1 MALTRSASTNF
12 LPAKAHILRGYAYIA
27 AAALCFGISATLGR
41 AAFTGRV
48 LAGAPG
54 LRAIDPLILAQTR
67 TTFSLL
73 LLAPFLWWRRGR
85 AGMALP
91 RADFVRCLVLG
102 VLGVAVS
109 NYLYYFAIEKTS
121 VAVAIILQ
129 YTAPV
134 WVLLY
139 MVGRGR
145 QSATTQRVS
154 SVALAVAG
162 SALAI
167 GAVGGGGLHLDGW
180 GVAAALVAAF
190 AFAFYNVGGHDLL
203 TRHDHWRILT
213 YVLLGA
219 ALFWLAVNP
228 PWKIAAARYSS
239 GEWLFLLLFA
249 VVSVL
254 VPYLF
259 YFAGLR
265 HLDATRA
272 IVTSCLEPVFS
283 IVIAA
288 LALGE
293 LVRPVQ
299 VAGIAL
305 VLLATVLVQLPS
317 ATDAESAIL
326 EPIE

>member
-1 MALTRSASTNF
+1 
-12 LPAKAHILRGYAYIA
+12 LPSKARPGRGYAYIA
-27 AAALCFGISATLGR
+27 AAALCFGVSATLGR
-41 AAFTGRV
+41 AAFSGR
-48 LAGAPG
+48 LP

-91 RADFVRCLVLG
+91 GGDLLRCLVVG
-102 VLGVAVS
+102 VLGVAAS
-109 NYLYYFAIEKTS
+109 NYLYYFAIQKTT
-121 VAVAIILQ
+121 VAAAIILQ

-139 MVGRGR
+139 MVARGR
-145 QSATTQRVS
+145 QRASGRRVGA
-154 SVALAVAG
+154 VALAVVG

-167 GAVGGGGLHLDGW
+167 GALGGHLHLDKW
-180 GVAAALVAAF
+180 GVGAALLAAF
-190 AFAFYNVGGHDLL
+190 SFAFYNIGGHDLL
-203 TRHDHWRILT
+203 ARHDHWRILT
-213 YVLLGA
+213 GVLLGA
-219 ALFWLAVNP
+219 ALFWIIVNP
-228 PWKIAAARYSS
+228 PWKIAAARYSRE
-239 GEWLFLLLFA
+239 EWLFLAAFA
-249 VVSVL
+249 VISVL

-283 IVIAA
+283 ILIAA

-293 LVRPVQ
+293 LVRPAQ
-299 VAGIAL
+299 VGGIVL
-305 VLLATVLVQLPS
+305 VLLATVLAQLPT
-317 ATDAESAIL
+317 ANDAESAIL
-326 EPIE
+326 EPVD

>member
-1 MALTRSASTNF
+1 MPILRRPRCASAS
-12 LPAKAHILRGYAYIA
+12 LPRWGGRRSPGACWQARRGCA
-27 AAALCFGISATLGR
+27 
-41 AAFTGRV
+41 
-48 LAGAPG
+48 
-54 LRAIDPLILAQTR
+54 PLIR
-67 TTFSLL
+67 SF
-73 LLAPFLWWRRGR
+73 WRRR
-85 AGMALP
+85 APLFPCCCWRPSCGGGAGE
-91 RADFVRCLVLG
+91 RAWRSPEPISY
-102 VLGVAVS
+102 AVWCWACWVWAS

>member
-1 MALTRSASTNF
+1 LTQNASTNF
-12 LPAKAHILRGYAYIA
+12 LPVKAHTLRGYLYIA

-41 AAFTGRV
+41 AAFTGRL
-48 LAGAPG
+48 LAGAQG
-54 LRAIDPLILAQTR
+54 LRSIEPVILAQTR

-73 LLAPFLWWRRGR
+73 LLAPFLLWRRGR
-85 AGMALP
+85 EGMTLP

-102 VLGVAVS
+102 VLGVAAS
-109 NYLYYFAIEKTS
+109 NYLYYFAIQKLN

-139 MVGRGR
+139 MVARGR
-145 QSATTQRVS
+145 QRATSQRVS
-154 SVALAVAG
+154 SVALAVIG
-162 SALAI
+162 CGLAI
-167 GAVGGGGLHLDGW
+167 GIVGAGRFNLNNWAL
-180 GVAAALVAAF
+180 AAAVAGAF
-190 AFAFYNVGGHDLL
+190 TFAFYNIAGHDLL
-203 TRHDHWRILT
+203 TRHDHWRILL
-213 YVLLGA
+213 YVLLGS
-219 ALFWLAVNP
+219 ALFWLLVNP
-228 PWKIAAARYSS
+228 PWKIAAARYTAA
-239 GEWLFLLLFA
+239 EWLFLLLFA

-288 LALGE
+288 IALGE

-305 VLLATVLVQLPS
+305 VLVATVLVQLPS
-317 ATDAESAIL
+317 TTDAESAIL
-326 EPIE
+326 EPVE

>member
-1 MALTRSASTNF
+1 LTNF
-12 LPAKAHILRGYAYIA
+12 LPAKAQTIRGYLYIA
-27 AAALCFGISATLGR
+27 AAALCFGISANLGR
-41 AAFTGRV
+41 AAFTGRL
-48 LAGAPG
+48 LAGHLG
-54 LRAIDPLILAQTR
+54 LSSIDPLILAQTR
-67 TTFSLL
+67 ATFSLL

-85 AGMALP
+85 AAMTLP
-91 RADFVRCLVLG
+91 RADFIRCLALG
-102 VLGVAVS
+102 VLGVAAS
-109 NYLYYFAIEKTS
+109 NYLYYFAIQKTT

-139 MVGRGR
+139 MVARKR
-145 QSATTQRVS
+145 QRASGQRVT
-154 SVALAVAG
+154 SVALAVLG

-167 GAVGGGGLHLDGW
+167 GVVGGGRFHLDRW
-180 GVAAALVAAF
+180 GVMAALLAAF
-190 AFAFYNVGGHDLL
+190 AFAFYNVGGHDVLS
-203 TRHDHWRILT
+203 RHDHWRVLT

-219 ALFWLAVNP
+219 ALFWLLVNP
-228 PWKIAAARYSS
+228 PWKIAAAGYTA

-249 VVSVL
+249 VISVL

-293 LVRPVQ
+293 LVRPLQ

-317 ATDAESAIL
+317 ASDAESAIL

>member
-1 MALTRSASTNF
+1 LTRNASTNF
-12 LPAKAHILRGYAYIA
+12 LPAKAHTLRGYLYIT

-41 AAFTGRV
+41 AAFTGRL
-48 LAGAPG
+48 LAGAQG
-54 LRAIDPLILAQTR
+54 LRSIEPVILAQTR

-102 VLGVAVS
+102 VLGVAGS
-109 NYLYYFAIEKTS
+109 NYLYYFAIQKLN

-139 MVGRGR
+139 MVAHGR
-145 QSATTQRVS
+145 QRATGQRVG
-154 SVALAVAG
+154 SVGLAVIG
-162 SALAI
+162 CGLAI
-167 GAVGGGGLHLDGW
+167 GIIGTGRFNLDGW
-180 GVAAALVAAF
+180 GLAAAVAGAF
-190 AFAFYNVGGHDLL
+190 TFAFYNIAGHDLL
-203 TRHDHWRILT
+203 TRHDHWRILV

-219 ALFWLAVNP
+219 ALFWLFVNP
-228 PWKIAAARYSS
+228 PWKVASAHYSS
-239 GEWLFLLLFA
+239 AEWLFLLVFA

-288 LALGE
+288 VALGE

-299 VAGIAL
+299 VAGIVL

-326 EPIE
+326 EPVE

>member
-1 MALTRSASTNF
+1 M
-12 LPAKAHILRGYAYIA
+12 PAKTHSIRGYLYIA
-27 AAALCFGISATLGR
+27 AAALCFGISANLGR
-41 AAFTGRV
+41 AAFTGR
-48 LAGAPG
+48 LPAAGRG
-54 LRAIDPLILAQTR
+54 WSSIDPLILAQTR

-73 LLAPFLWWRRGR
+73 LLAPFLRWRRGR
-85 AGMALP
+85 AGMVLP
-91 RADFVRCLVLG
+91 GADLARCLVLG
-102 VLGVAVS
+102 VLGVAAS
-109 NYLYYFAIEKTS
+109 NYFYYFAIQKTT
-121 VAVAIILQ
+121 VATAIIVQ

-139 MVGRGR
+139 MVVRGR
-145 QSATTQRVS
+145 QRASGQRVGA
-154 SVALAVAG
+154 VALAVAG

-167 GAVGGGGLHLDGW
+167 GIVGSGRFHVDRA

-190 AFAFYNVGGHDLL
+190 AFAFYNVGGHDVLS
-203 TRHDHWRILT
+203 RHDHWRTLT

-219 ALFWLAVNP
+219 ALFWLVVNP
-228 PWKIAAARYSS
+228 PWKIAAVRYSA

-293 LVRPVQ
+293 LVRPLQ

>member
-1 MALTRSASTNF
+1 
-12 LPAKAHILRGYAYIA
+12 LPVKAHTLRGYLYIA

-41 AAFTGRV
+41 AAFTGRL
-48 LAGAPG
+48 LAGAQG
-54 LRAIDPLILAQTR
+54 LRSIEPVILAQTR

-73 LLAPFLWWRRGR
+73 LLAPFLLWRRGR
-85 AGMALP
+85 EGMTLP

-102 VLGVAVS
+102 VLGVAAS
-109 NYLYYFAIEKTS
+109 NYLYYFAIQKLN

-139 MVGRGR
+139 MVARGR
-145 QSATTQRVS
+145 QRATSQRVS
-154 SVALAVAG
+154 SVALAVIG
-162 SALAI
+162 CGLAI
-167 GAVGGGGLHLDGW
+167 GIVGAGRFNLNNWAL
-180 GVAAALVAAF
+180 AAAVAGAF
-190 AFAFYNVGGHDLL
+190 TFAFYNIAGHDLL
-203 TRHDHWRILT
+203 TRHDHWRILL
-213 YVLLGA
+213 YVLLGS
-219 ALFWLAVNP
+219 ALFWLLVNP
-228 PWKIAAARYSS
+228 PWKIAAARYTAA
-239 GEWLFLLLFA
+239 EWLFLLLFA

-288 LALGE
+288 IALGE

-305 VLLATVLVQLPS
+305 VLVATVLVQLPS
-317 ATDAESAIL
+317 TTDAESAIL
-326 EPIE
+326 EPVE

>member
-1 MALTRSASTNF
+1 LIRSGSTNF
-12 LPAKAHILRGYAYIA
+12 LPAKAHPLRGYLYIA
-27 AAALCFGISATLGR
+27 AAALCFGVSATLGR
-41 AAFTGRV
+41 AAFTGRL
-48 LAGAPG
+48 LAGARG
-54 LRAIDPLILAQTR
+54 LRSIDPLILAQTR

-85 AGMALP
+85 IGMALP
-91 RADFVRCLVLG
+91 RSDFIRCLVLG
-102 VLGVAVS
+102 VLGVAAS
-109 NYLYYFAIEKTS
+109 NYFYYFAIQKTN

-139 MVGRGR
+139 MVARGR
-145 QSATTQRVS
+145 QRASAQRVS
-154 SVALAVAG
+154 SVALAVFGCALSIGMVG
-162 SALAI
+162 S
-167 GAVGGGGLHLDGW
+167 GRFHLNAA
-180 GVAAALVAAF
+180 GVAAALVAAL

-203 TRHDHWRILT
+203 TRHDHWRILV
-213 YVLLGA
+213 YVLLGS
-219 ALFWLAVNP
+219 ALFWLVVNP
-228 PWKIAAARYSS
+228 PWKIAAAGYSA
-239 GEWLFLLLFA
+239 GEWLFLLVFA

-259 YFAGLR
+259 YFAGLQ

-283 IVIAA
+283 ILIAA

-299 VAGIAL
+299 VAGIVL

-317 ATDAESAIL
+317 GREAEPAIF

>member
-1 MALTRSASTNF
+1 LTQNASTNF
-12 LPAKAHILRGYAYIA
+12 LPVKAHTLRGYLYIA

-41 AAFTGRV
+41 AAFTGRL
-48 LAGAPG
+48 LAGAQG
-54 LRAIDPLILAQTR
+54 LRSIEPVILAQTR

-85 AGMALP
+85 ERMALP

-102 VLGVAVS
+102 VLGVAAS
-109 NYLYYFAIEKTS
+109 NYLYYFAIQKLN

-139 MVGRGR
+139 MVARGR
-145 QSATTQRVS
+145 QRATSQRVS
-154 SVALAVAG
+154 SVALAVIG
-162 SALAI
+162 CGLAI
-167 GAVGGGGLHLDGW
+167 GIVGAGRFNLNNWAL
-180 GVAAALVAAF
+180 AAAVAGAF
-190 AFAFYNVGGHDLL
+190 TFAFYNIAGHDLL
-203 TRHDHWRILT
+203 TRHDHWRILL
-213 YVLLGA
+213 YVLLGS
-219 ALFWLAVNP
+219 ALFWLLVNP
-228 PWKIAAARYSS
+228 PWKIAAARYTAA
-239 GEWLFLLLFA
+239 EWLFLLLFA

-288 LALGE
+288 IALGE

-305 VLLATVLVQLPS
+305 VLVATVLVQLPS
-317 ATDAESAIL
+317 TTDAESAIL
-326 EPIE
+326 EPVE

>member
-1 MALTRSASTNF
+1 LIRSASTNF
-12 LPAKAHILRGYAYIA
+12 LPAKAHLFRGYAYIA
-27 AAALCFGISATLGR
+27 AAALCFGISANLGR
-41 AAFTGRV
+41 AAFTGRL
-48 LAGAPG
+48 LAGTPA
-54 LRAIDPLILAQTR
+54 LRSIDPLILAQTR

-85 AGMALP
+85 VGMALP
-91 RADFVRCLVLG
+91 RPDLVRCLVLG
-102 VLGVAVS
+102 VLGVAAS
-109 NYLYYFAIEKTS
+109 NYFYYYAIQKTN

-139 MVGRGR
+139 MVARAR
-145 QSATTQRVS
+145 QRATPQRVA
-154 SVALAVAG
+154 SVVLAVIG
-162 SALAI
+162 CVLAI
-167 GAVGGGGLHLDGW
+167 GITGNGRFHLNSA
-180 GVAAALVAAF
+180 GVVAALVAAV
-190 AFAFYNVGGHDLL
+190 AFAFYNIGGHDLL
-203 TRHDHWRILT
+203 SRHDHWRTLM
-213 YVLLGA
+213 YVLLGS
-219 ALFWLAVNP
+219 ALFWIVVNP
-228 PWKIAAARYSS
+228 PWRIAAARYSAA
-239 GEWLFLLLFA
+239 EWLFLLVFA

-259 YFAGLR
+259 YFAGLQ

-288 LALGE
+288 VALGE

-299 VAGIAL
+299 MAGIAL

-317 ATDAESAIL
+317 GREAEPAIL

>member
-1 MALTRSASTNF
+1 M
-12 LPAKAHILRGYAYIA
+12 PVKAHTLRGYLYIA

-41 AAFTGRV
+41 AAFTGRL
-48 LAGAPG
+48 LAGAQG
-54 LRAIDPLILAQTR
+54 LRSIEPVILAQTR

-73 LLAPFLWWRRGR
+73 LLAPFLLWRRGR
-85 AGMALP
+85 EGMALP
-91 RADFVRCLVLG
+91 RADFVGCLVLG
-102 VLGVAVS
+102 VLGVAGS
-109 NYLYYFAIEKTS
+109 NYLYYFAIQKLN

-139 MVGRGR
+139 MVARGR
-145 QSATTQRVS
+145 QRATGQRVS
-154 SVALAVAG
+154 AVALAVIG
-162 SALAI
+162 CGLAI
-167 GAVGGGGLHLDGW
+167 GIVGAGRFNLNSWGLS
-180 GVAAALVAAF
+180 AALAGAF
-190 AFAFYNVGGHDLL
+190 TFAFYNIAGHDLL
-203 TRHDHWRILT
+203 TRHDHWRILV
-213 YVLLGA
+213 YVLLGS
-219 ALFWLAVNP
+219 ALFWLLVNP
-228 PWKIAAARYSS
+228 PWKIAAARYTAA
-239 GEWLFLLLFA
+239 EWLFLLVFA

-288 LALGE
+288 IALGE

-305 VLLATVLVQLPS
+305 VLVATVLVQLPS
-317 ATDAESAIL
+317 TTDAESAIL
-326 EPIE
+326 EPVE

>member
-1 MALTRSASTNF
+1 MTRNASTNF
-12 LPAKAHILRGYAYIA
+12 LPAKAHSLRGYLYIA

-41 AAFTGRV
+41 AAFTGRL
-48 LAGAPG
+48 LAGARG
-54 LRAIDPLILAQTR
+54 LRSIQPVILAQTR

-102 VLGVAVS
+102 VLGVAGS
-109 NYLYYFAIEKTS
+109 NYLYYFAIQKLN

-139 MVGRGR
+139 MVARGR
-145 QSATTQRVS
+145 QRATGQRVS
-154 SVALAVAG
+154 SVALAVIG
-162 SALAI
+162 CGLAI
-167 GAVGGGGLHLDGW
+167 GIIGAGRLNMNSWGL
-180 GVAAALVAAF
+180 AAAVAGAF
-190 AFAFYNVGGHDLL
+190 TFAFYNIAGHDLL
-203 TRHDHWRILT
+203 TRHDHWRILV
-213 YVLLGA
+213 YVLFGS
-219 ALFWLAVNP
+219 ALFWLLVNP
-228 PWKIAAARYSS
+228 PWKIAAARYTAA
-239 GEWLFLLLFA
+239 EWLFLLVFA
-249 VVSVL
+249 VISVL

-288 LALGE
+288 VALGE

-299 VAGIAL
+299 VAGIVL

-317 ATDAESAIL
+317 ATDAESPIL
-326 EPIE
+326 EPVE

>member
-1 MALTRSASTNF
+1 M
-12 LPAKAHILRGYAYIA
+12 PAKSHTLRGYAYIA
-27 AAALCFGISATLGR
+27 AAAFCFGVSATLGR
-41 AAFTGRV
+41 AAFTGR
-48 LAGAPG
+48 LPAGTR
-54 LRAIDPLILAQTR
+54 LIDPLILAQTR
-67 TTFSLL
+67 TTFSVL
-73 LLAPFLWWRRGR
+73 LLAPLLWWRRGCS
-85 AGMALP
+85 GMALP
-91 RADFVRCLVLG
+91 GSDVRRCLVLG
-102 VLGVAVS
+102 VLGVAAS
-109 NYLYYFAIEKTS
+109 NYLYYFAIEKTT

-139 MVGRGR
+139 MVMRGR
-145 QSATTQRVS
+145 QRATARRIG

-167 GAVGGGGLHLDGW
+167 GVTSGGSLHLDRW
-180 GVAAALVAAF
+180 GIAAALAAAF
-190 AFAFYNVGGHDLL
+190 AFAFYNIGGRDLL
-203 TRHDHWRILT
+203 VRYDHWRILV

-219 ALFWLAVNP
+219 ALFWLVVNP
-228 PWKIAAARYSS
+228 PWKIASAGYSA
-239 GEWLFLLLFA
+239 GQWAFLLLFA

-283 IVIAA
+283 IAIAA
-288 LALGE
+288 LALNE
-293 LVRPVQ
+293 LVRPAQ
-299 VAGIAL
+299 VAGMCL
-305 VLLATVLVQLPS
+305 VLLATVLVQFPG
-317 ATDAESAIL
+317 AREAAPAIL

>member
-1 MALTRSASTNF
+1 M
-12 LPAKAHILRGYAYIA
+12 PAKPHPLRGYLYIA

-41 AAFTGRV
+41 AAFTGRL

-54 LRAIDPLILAQTR
+54 LRSIDPLILAQTR

-73 LLAPFLWWRRGR
+73 LLAPCLWWRRGR
-85 AGMALP
+85 LGMALP
-91 RADFVRCLVLG
+91 RGDFSRCLVLG
-102 VLGVAVS
+102 VLGVAAS
-109 NYLYYFAIEKTS
+109 NYFYYFAIQKTN

-139 MVGRGR
+139 MVARGR
-145 QSATTQRVS
+145 QRASAQRVS
-154 SVALAVAG
+154 SVALAVLG
-162 SALAI
+162 CALAI
-167 GAVGGGGLHLDGW
+167 GIVGSGRFNLNAAGI
-180 GVAAALVAAF
+180 AAALVAAL

-203 TRHDHWRILT
+203 TRHDHWRILV
-213 YVLLGA
+213 YVLLGS
-219 ALFWLAVNP
+219 ALFWLVVNP
-228 PWKIAAARYSS
+228 PWKIVAAGYSAA
-239 GEWLFLLLFA
+239 EWLFLLVFA

-259 YFAGLR
+259 YFAGLQ

-283 IVIAA
+283 ILIAA

-317 ATDAESAIL
+317 GREAEPAIF

>member
-1 MALTRSASTNF
+1 MTRNASTNF
-12 LPAKAHILRGYAYIA
+12 LPAKPLILRGYLYIA
-27 AAALCFGISATLGR
+27 AAALCFGVSATLGR
-41 AAFTGRV
+41 AAFTGR
-48 LAGAPG
+48 LLPGAQG
-54 LRAIDPLILAQTR
+54 LRSIEPVILAQTR

-73 LLAPFLWWRRGR
+73 LLAPFLWFRRGR
-85 AGMALP
+85 EGMALP
-91 RADFVRCLVLG
+91 RADFVRCLVVG
-102 VLGVAVS
+102 VLGVAGS
-109 NYLYYFAIEKTS
+109 NYLYYFAIQKLN

-139 MVGRGR
+139 MVARGR
-145 QSATTQRVS
+145 QRATGQRVS
-154 SVALAVAG
+154 SVVLAVIGCGLAIGIVGAGRFNLNGWGLAAAVAG
-162 SALAI
+162 
-167 GAVGGGGLHLDGW
+167 
-180 GVAAALVAAF
+180 AF
-190 AFAFYNVGGHDLL
+190 TFAFYNIAGHDLL
-203 TRHDHWRILT
+203 TRHDHWRILVH
-213 YVLLGA
+213 VLLGS
-219 ALFWLAVNP
+219 ALFWLLVNP
-228 PWKIAAARYSS
+228 PWKIAAARYTAA
-239 GEWLFLLLFA
+239 EWLFLLVFA

-288 LALGE
+288 VALGE

-305 VLLATVLVQLPS
+305 VLVATVLVQLPS

-326 EPIE
+326 EPVE

>member
-1 MALTRSASTNF
+1 
-12 LPAKAHILRGYAYIA
+12 LPAKAHTIRGYCYIA
-27 AAALCFGISATLGR
+27 AAALFFGVSATLGR
-41 AAFTGRV
+41 AAFTGRL
-48 LAGAPG
+48 LAGAQG
-54 LRAIDPLILAQTR
+54 LRSIDPLILAQTR

-73 LLAPFLWWRRGR
+73 ILAPALWLRRGR
-85 AGMALP
+85 AALALP
-91 RADFVRCLVLG
+91 GADFARCLVLG
-102 VLGVAVS
+102 VLGVAAS
-109 NYLYYFAIEKTS
+109 NYFYYFAIQKTN

-139 MVGRGR
+139 MVARGR
-145 QSATTQRVS
+145 QRASAQRVS
-154 SVALAVAG
+154 SVVLAVIGAV
-162 SALAI
+162 LAI
-167 GAVGGGGLHLDGW
+167 GMVGGRLNLNAAGI
-180 GVAAALVAAF
+180 VAALVAAL

-203 TRHDHWRILT
+203 RRHDRCRILV

-219 ALFWLAVNP
+219 ALFWLVVNP
-228 PWKIAAARYSS
+228 PWKIAAARYSQTQ
-239 GEWLFLLLFA
+239 WLFLLVFA

-259 YFAGLR
+259 YFAGLQ

-283 IVIAA
+283 ILIAA
-288 LALGE
+288 VALGE

-299 VAGIAL
+299 VAGIVL

-317 ATDAESAIL
+317 GRETEPAIL

>member
-1 MALTRSASTNF
+1 
-12 LPAKAHILRGYAYIA
+12 LPAKAHTLRGYLYIA

-41 AAFTGRV
+41 AAFTGRL

-54 LRAIDPLILAQTR
+54 LRSIDPLILAQTR
-67 TTFSLL
+67 TSFSLL
-73 LLAPFLWWRRGR
+73 ILAPALWLRRGR
-85 AGMALP
+85 AGLRLP
-91 RADFVRCLVLG
+91 AADFVRCLVLG
-102 VLGVAVS
+102 VLGVAAS
-109 NYLYYFAIEKTS
+109 NYFYYLAIQKTN
-121 VAVAIILQ
+121 VAIAIILQ

-139 MVGRGR
+139 MVARGR
-145 QSATTQRVS
+145 QRANAQRVGA
-154 SVALAVAG
+154 VALAVAG
-162 SALAI
+162 CALAI
-167 GAVGGGGLHLDGW
+167 GIVGSGRFNLNAA
-180 GVAAALVAAF
+180 GVAAALVAAV

-203 TRHDHWRILT
+203 ARHDRWRTLV

-219 ALFWLAVNP
+219 ALFWLLVNP
-228 PWKIAAARYSS
+228 PWKIAAAHY
-239 GEWLFLLLFA
+239 GEEQWLFLAVFA

-259 YFAGLR
+259 YFAGLQ

-283 IVIAA
+283 ILIAA
-288 LALGE
+288 VALGE

-299 VAGIAL
+299 VAGIVL
-305 VLLATVLVQLPS
+305 VLLATVLVQLPGGRG
-317 ATDAESAIL
+317 AEPALL

>member
-1 MALTRSASTNF
+1 LIRSASTNF
-12 LPAKAHILRGYAYIA
+12 LPDKAHAVRGYLYIA

-41 AAFTGRV
+41 AVFTGR
-48 LAGAPG
+48 LLPGTRG
-54 LRAIDPLILAQTR
+54 LRSIGPGILAQTR
-67 TTFSLL
+67 TTFSLA
-73 LLAPFLWWRRGR
+73 LLAPWLWWRRGS

-102 VLGVAVS
+102 VLGVAAS
-109 NYLYYFAIEKTS
+109 NYLYYFAIQKTN

-139 MVGRGR
+139 MVARGR
-145 QSATTQRVS
+145 QRATGQRVG
-154 SVALAVAG
+154 SVALAVVG
-162 SALAI
+162 CALAI
-167 GAVGGGGLHLDGW
+167 GIVGTGRFNLDGW
-180 GVAAALVAAF
+180 GVAAAVAGAF
-190 AFAFYNVGGHDLL
+190 TFAFYNIAGHDLL
-203 TRHDHWRILT
+203 TRHDHWRVLV
-213 YVLLGA
+213 YVLLGS
-219 ALFWLAVNP
+219 ALFWLAINP
-228 PWKIAAARYSS
+228 PWKIIAARYSG
-239 GEWLFLLLFA
+239 GEWLFLVVFA

-254 VPYLF
+254 VPYLL
-259 YFAGLR
+259 YFSGLR

-293 LVRPVQ
+293 LVRPLQ
-299 VAGIAL
+299 VAGIVL
-305 VLLATVLVQLPS
+305 VLFATLLVQWPTL
-317 ATDAESAIL
+317 TDAESAFL

>member
-1 MALTRSASTNF
+1 MIRSASTNF
-12 LPAKAHILRGYAYIA
+12 LPARAHTLRGYLYIA

-48 LAGAPG
+48 LAGTPG
-54 LRAIDPLILAQTR
+54 LGAIDPLILAQTR

-102 VLGVAVS
+102 VLGVAAS
-109 NYLYYFAIEKTS
+109 NYLYYFAIQKTT

-139 MVGRGR
+139 MVARGR
-145 QSATTQRVS
+145 QRATGRRVS
-154 SVALAVAG
+154 SVALAVVG

-167 GAVGGGGLHLDGW
+167 GVIGGGRFHLDGW

-203 TRHDHWRILT
+203 TRHDHWRVLV

-219 ALFWLAVNP
+219 AAFWLAVNP
-228 PWKIAAARYSS
+228 PWKIAAAHYAA
-239 GEWLFLLLFA
+239 GEWWFLLLFA

-283 IVIAA
+283 IMIAA

-317 ATDAESAIL
+317 TTDTESAIL

>member
-1 MALTRSASTNF
+1 MIRSASTNF
-12 LPAKAHILRGYAYIA
+12 LPAKAHTIRGYLYIA
-27 AAALCFGISATLGR
+27 AAALCFGISANLGR
-41 AAFTGRV
+41 AAFTGRL
-48 LAGAPG
+48 LAGDPG
-54 LRAIDPLILAQTR
+54 LGSIDPLILAQTR
-67 TTFSLL
+67 ATFSLL

-85 AGMALP
+85 AAMVLP
-91 RADFVRCLVLG
+91 RADFIRCLALG
-102 VLGVAVS
+102 VLGVAAS
-109 NYLYYFAIEKTS
+109 NYLYYFAIQKTT
-121 VAVAIILQ
+121 VAAAIILQ

-139 MVGRGR
+139 MVARKR
-145 QSATTQRVS
+145 QRASGQRIT
-154 SVALAVAG
+154 SVALAVLG

-167 GAVGGGGLHLDGW
+167 GVIGGGRFHLDRW
-180 GVAAALVAAF
+180 GVLAALLAAF
-190 AFAFYNVGGHDLL
+190 AFAFYNIGGHDVLS
-203 TRHDHWRILT
+203 RHDHWRVLT

-219 ALFWLAVNP
+219 AIFWLLVNP
-228 PWKIAAARYSS
+228 PWKIAAARYTS

-249 VVSVL
+249 VISVL

-293 LVRPVQ
+293 LVRPLQ

-305 VLLATVLVQLPS
+305 VLLATVLVQWPS
-317 ATDAESAIL
+317 TSDAESAIL

>member
-1 MALTRSASTNF
+1 
-12 LPAKAHILRGYAYIA
+12 LPAKARTVRGYLYIA
-27 AAALCFGISATLGR
+27 AAALCFGVSATLGR
-41 AAFTGRV
+41 AAFTGRL
-48 LAGAPG
+48 LAGARGQRSIAPV
-54 LRAIDPLILAQTR
+54 ILAQTR

-73 LLAPFLWWRRGR
+73 LLSPLLWWRRGR
-85 AGMALP
+85 GGMVIP
-91 RADFVRCLVLG
+91 RADFVRCLLLG
-102 VLGVAVS
+102 VLGVAGS
-109 NYLYYFAIEKTS
+109 NYLYYFAIQKLN

-139 MVGRGR
+139 MLARGR
-145 QSATTQRVS
+145 QRATRQRVS
-154 SVALAVAG
+154 SVALAVIG
-162 SALAI
+162 CGLAI
-167 GAVGGGGLHLDGW
+167 GIVGAGRFNLNTW
-180 GVAAALVAAF
+180 GVAAAVAGAF
-190 AFAFYNVGGHDLL
+190 TFAFYNIAGHDLL
-203 TRHDHWRILT
+203 TRHDHWRILV
-213 YVLLGA
+213 YVLFGS
-219 ALFWLAVNP
+219 ALFWLLVNP
-228 PWKIAAARYSS
+228 PWKIAAARYTAA
-239 GEWLFLLLFA
+239 EWLFLLVFA
-249 VVSVL
+249 LVSVL

-288 LALGE
+288 VALGE

-299 VAGIAL
+299 VAGIVL

-326 EPIE
+326 EPVE

>member
-1 MALTRSASTNF
+1 
-12 LPAKAHILRGYAYIA
+12 LPAKAHTLRGYLYIA

-41 AAFTGRV
+41 AAFTGRL

-54 LRAIDPLILAQTR
+54 LRSIDPLILAQTR
-67 TTFSLL
+67 TSFSLL
-73 LLAPFLWWRRGR
+73 ILAPALWLRRGR
-85 AGMALP
+85 AGLRLP
-91 RADFVRCLVLG
+91 AADFVRCLVLG
-102 VLGVAVS
+102 VLGVAAS
-109 NYLYYFAIEKTS
+109 NYFYYLAIQKTN
-121 VAVAIILQ
+121 VAIAIILQ

-139 MVGRGR
+139 MVARGR
-145 QSATTQRVS
+145 QRANAQRVGA
-154 SVALAVAG
+154 VALAVAG
-162 SALAI
+162 CALAI
-167 GAVGGGGLHLDGW
+167 GIVGSGRFNLNAA
-180 GVAAALVAAF
+180 GVAAALVAAV

-203 TRHDHWRILT
+203 ARHDRWRTLV

-219 ALFWLAVNP
+219 ALFWLLVNP
-228 PWKIAAARYSS
+228 PWKIAAAHY
-239 GEWLFLLLFA
+239 GEEQWLFLAVFA

-259 YFAGLR
+259 YFAGLQ

-283 IVIAA
+283 ILIAA
-288 LALGE
+288 VALGE

-299 VAGIAL
+299 VAGIVL
-305 VLLATVLVQLPS
+305 VLLATVLVQLPGGRG
-317 ATDAESAIL
+317 AEPAIL